1 MNMHMH
7 ECEALMRTG
16 SRSFF
21 AASRL
26 LPPAL
31 RAPSAALY
39 AFCRVADD
47 EVDENEACP
56 AVMKALHDRLHAIY
70 QGQPGEALSDRAF
83 AEVVHTYRLPREL
96 PLALLEGF
104 AWDSQGRRYETIE
117 EVYDYGAR
125 VAGTVGA
132 MMALIMGV
140 REPWA
145 IARACELGVAMQL
158 TNIAR
163 DVGEDQRLGRLY
175 LPRSWMR
182 DEGLC
187 PDEWLKSGG
196 HCEALGRVVARLI
209 EAADSLYGRAEQ
221 GVLALPRNCRPA
233 ILSARHI
240 YSDIGRVLERQHYNA
255 VDRRAV
261 VSGRRKLVR
270 IAQSLPAVIM
280 APGWLRGH
288 KPLPAVDFLVQA
300 ALPSAAAIPPKTVSE
315 KAGWMIDLLLT
326 LDEREQSLRGRS
338 LSRD

>member
-1 MNMHMH
+1 MNEHLLA
-7 ECEALMRTG
+7 CESLMRTG

-26 LPPAL
+26 LPASL

-47 EVDENEACP
+47 EVDESEACES
-56 AVMKALHDRLHAIY
+56 VMTALHDRLHAIY
-70 QGQPGEALSDRAF
+70 RGQPGAALSDRAF
-83 AEVVHTYRLPREL
+83 AEVVQTYRLPREL

-104 AWDSQGRRYETIE
+104 AWDSQGRRYETID

-175 LPRSWMR
+175 LPRAWMR
-182 DEGLC
+182 EEGLC
-187 PDEWLKSGG
+187 PDEWLRSGG

-209 EAADSLYGRAEQ
+209 EAADHLYARAEQ
-221 GVLALPRNCRPA
+221 GVMALPRSCRPA
-233 ILSARHI
+233 ILSARYI
-240 YSDIGRVLERQHYNA
+240 YSDIGRVLERQRHNA
-255 VDRRAV
+255 VDQRAV
-261 VSGRRKLVR
+261 VSSRRKLAR
-270 IAQSLPAVIM
+270 IAQSLPAVIL

-288 KPLPAVDFLVQA
+288 KPLPAVAFLVQA
-300 ALPSAAAIPPKTVSE
+300 ALPSAAAIPPKTASE

-326 LDEREQSLRGRS
+326 LNEREQALKGRS

>member
-1 MNMHMH
+1 MN
-7 ECEALMRTG
+7 ETLRDCEALMRTG

-26 LPPAL
+26 LPAPL

-47 EVDENEACP
+47 EVDENEASP
-56 AVMKALHDRLHAIY
+56 EVMAALHDRVHAIY
-70 QGQPGEALSDRAF
+70 QGRPSEVLSDRAF
-83 AEVVHTYRLPREL
+83 AEVVKTYRLPREL

-182 DEGLC
+182 EEGLC
-187 PDEWLKSGG
+187 PDEWLQSGG
-196 HCEALGRVVARLI
+196 HSEALGRVVACLI
-209 EAADSLYGRAEQ
+209 GAADQLYGRAEQ
-221 GVLALPRNCRPA
+221 GVIALPRRCRPA
-233 ILSARHI
+233 ILSARLI
-240 YSDIGRVLERQHYNA
+240 YADIGRVLAAQRYNA

-261 VSGRRKLVR
+261 VSSERKLLR
-270 IAQSLPAVIM
+270 IAQSLPAVIL

-288 KPLPAVDFLVQA
+288 KPLPAVKFLVEA
-300 ALPSAAAIPPKTVSE
+300 ALPAAAAIRPKTVSE

-326 LDEREQSLRGRS
+326 LDEREQALKTRA